1 VTDDRRSPVNAVPSP
16 PVRSAAAIR
25 QGVGQR
31 TGGSNVEDVDGRKLL
46 ATSVEFGRALR
57 RAGLPID
64 LGAAIDF
71 SRALTLVHIG
81 DRDEVKA
88 AGATIFIRR
97 HDDLEIY
104 DRVFEQFW
112 RSRRM
117 PFTVNDLTQ
126 LAPASEDQDASSD
139 ADAADGSRRPGAQPR
154 QSPLAPSP
162 SGESA
167 DDKPLDGIIV
177 APDAYSH
184 GELIRHKEFER
195 MSQAELRDA
204 ERLIDLLKP
213 RLEERRTR
221 RQELHDHGQILAPRA
236 MFRRNLATGGDL
248 LEWIWR
254 RRTTRPR
261 PLVVICDISGSM
273 ERQSRLLLRFVQAI
287 SGSAVRAE
295 SFVFSTR
302 LTRVTRI
309 LRDRDRDRALAKV
322 SEAVS
327 DWAGGTR
334 IGEALRTFNQKWAR
348 RVLRSGAVVVIVSDG
363 WDRGDP
369 AVVGREM
376 ARLQRSCHRLVWLNP
391 LAGAP
396 GYQPL
401 AAGMQAAYPFIDDFL
416 PAGTVAS
423 LERLGQVLAGGGPGR
438 GGGRPHRRAGG
449 AQLAREGAAQAA
461 GPRRITPNP
470 GAGKRLGAWAS
481 KAPATTATTAMPAR
495 GAPPAGANAGA
506 APQALANETDPSAP
520 RPLR

>member
-1 VTDDRRSPVNAVPSP
+1 VPESEP
-16 PVRSAAAIR
+16 PRPAGAAR
-25 QGVGQR
+25 QGIGQR
-31 TGGSNVEDVDGRKLL
+31 SGATSLDDVDGRQLL
-46 ATSVEFGRALR
+46 ATSVKFGRALR
-57 RAGLPID
+57 AAGLAID
-64 LGAAIDF
+64 LAAAIDF

-97 HDDLEIY
+97 HDDLEVY

-112 RSRRM
+112 RSRRT
-117 PFTVNDLTQ
+117 PFAISDYTS
-126 LAPASEDQDASSD
+126 LAPPSPDDMAN
-139 ADAADGSRRPGAQPR
+139 ADAEEGDGKRKPGSQPR

-162 SGESA
+162 SGDSA
-167 DDKPLDGIIV
+167 DDRPLDGIIV

-195 MSQAELRDA
+195 MSQSELRDA
-204 ERLIDLLKP
+204 ERLIDLLRP
-213 RLEERRTR
+213 RLEERMTR
-221 RQELHDHGQILAPRA
+221 RQELHDHGRVLAPRA
-236 MFRRNLATGGDL
+236 MFRKNLATGGDL
-248 LEWIWR
+248 VAWIWR
-254 RRTTRPR
+254 RRTRRPR
-261 PLVVICDISGSM
+261 PLVVLCDISGSM

-334 IGEALRTFNQKWAR
+334 IGESLRVFNQKWAR

-416 PAGTVAS
+416 PAGSVAS
-423 LERLGQVLAGGGPGR
+423 LQRLGEVLAGNGSGRSGRPGGK
-438 GGGRPHRRAGG
+438 PHRRAGG
-449 AQLAREGAAQAA
+449 RTVPRDLGAGPG
-461 GPRRITPNP
+461 GPRRVTPNP

-481 KAPATTATTAMPAR
+481 KTTP
-495 GAPPAGANAGA
+495 APPPLNSG
-506 APQALANETDPSAP
+506 TDPAAA
-520 RPLR
+520 RPIS

>member
-1 VTDDRRSPVNAVPSP
+1 MAAV
-16 PVRSAAAIR
+16 R

-31 TGGSNVEDVDGRKLL
+31 TGGSSLEDVDGRKLL
-46 ATSVEFGRALR
+46 ATSVQFGRALR

-81 DRDEVKA
+81 DREEVKA

-112 RSRRM
+112 RARYQPMAIS
-117 PFTVNDLTQ
+117 DLTQ
-126 LAPASEDQDASSD
+126 LVPATPDQDPGAD
-139 ADAADGSRRPGAQPR
+139 ADSADGSRRPGGQPR

-162 SGESA
+162 SGEDA
-167 DDKPLDGIIV
+167 DDRPLDGIIV

-221 RQELHDHGQILAPRA
+221 RQELHDHGAILAPRA
-236 MFRRNLATGGDL
+236 MFRRNLATGGDFVT
-248 LEWIWR
+248 WIWR

-261 PLVVICDISGSM
+261 PLVVLCDISGSM

-334 IGEALRTFNQKWAR
+334 IGESLRVFNQKWAR

-376 ARLQRSCHRLVWLNP
+376 ERLQRSCHRLVWLNP

-401 AAGMQAAYPFIDDFL
+401 AAGMQAAFPYIDDFL

-423 LERLGQVLAGGGPGR
+423 LERLGRVLAGGTPGR
-438 GGGRPHRRAGG
+438 PSGRPHRRAGG
-449 AQLAREGAAQAA
+449 AQLARELPAAA
-461 GPRRITPNP
+461 GGPARVTANP
-470 GAGKRLGAWAS
+470 GAGKRLGAWAAKPS
-481 KAPATTATTAMPAR
+481 SAAAASAS
-495 GAPPAGANAGA
+495 PAGPTALGA
-506 APQALANETDPSAP
+506 DGDPAAP

>member
-1 VTDDRRSPVNAVPSP
+1 VAESGGRPAPANGSDRATRAPAAV
-16 PVRSAAAIR
+16 R

-31 TGGSNVEDVDGRKLL
+31 TGGASLEDVDGRKLL
-46 ATSVEFGRALR
+46 ATAVEFGRALR

-71 SRALTLVHIG
+71 TRALTLVHIG
-81 DRDEVKA
+81 DREEVKA
-88 AGATIFIRR
+88 AGAAIYIRR

-104 DRVFEQFW
+104 SRVFEQFW
-112 RSRRM
+112 RARFQPISLS
-117 PFTVNDLTQ
+117 DLTQ
-126 LAPASEDQDASSD
+126 LLPATPDQEPPGDAE
-139 ADAADGSRRPGAQPR
+139 AAADGSRRPDGQPR

-162 SGESA
+162 SGDQN
-167 DDKPLDGIIV
+167 DDRPLDGIIV

-213 RLEERRTR
+213 RLEERLTR
-221 RQELHDHGQILAPRA
+221 RQELHSHGDTLAPRV
-236 MFRRNLATGGDL
+236 MFRRNLATGGDFV
-248 LEWIWR
+248 EWIWR

-261 PLVVICDISGSM
+261 PLIVIADISGSM

-287 SGSAVRAE
+287 SGTAVKAE

-322 SEAVS
+322 SDAVH

-334 IGEALRTFNQKWAR
+334 IGESLRTFNQKWAR
-348 RVLRSGAVVVIVSDG
+348 RVMKSGAVVVIVSDG

-369 AVVGREM
+369 KLVAREM

-401 AAGMQAAYPFIDDFL
+401 AAGMQAAYPYIDDFL

-423 LERLGQVLAGGGPGR
+423 LERLGEILAGGSGR
-438 GGGRPHRRAGG
+438 GGNRVHRRASG
-449 AQLAREGAAQAA
+449 AHLPADGSLAGAAGAT
-461 GPRRITPNP
+461 GPGGRRGVTPNP
-470 GAGKRLGAWAS
+470 GAGQRLGAWATKPTS
-481 KAPATTATTAMPAR
+481 TPIRTPSEPTPPTPLAPAGDPATA
-495 GAPPAGANAGA
+495 
-506 APQALANETDPSAP
+506 

>member
-1 VTDDRRSPVNAVPSP
+1 MTEGPRSPREPG
-16 PVRSAAAIR
+16 RSAAAVR

-31 TGGSNVEDVDGRKLL
+31 TGGSNLEEVDGRKLL

-57 RAGLPID
+57 RAGLAID

-71 SRALTLVHIG
+71 ARSLTLVHIG

-97 HDDLEIY
+97 HDDLEVY

-112 RSRRM
+112 RARSN
-117 PFTVNDLTQ
+117 PFSISDLTQ
-126 LAPASEDQDASSD
+126 LTPATPDQEPGTDE
-139 ADAADGSRRPGAQPR
+139 AATDGSRRPGGQPR
-154 QSPLAPSP
+154 QSPLAPTP
-162 SGESA
+162 SGDSA
-167 DDKPLDGIIV
+167 DERPLDGIIV

-213 RLEERRTR
+213 RLEERLTR
-221 RQELHDHGQILAPRA
+221 RQELHDHGDTLAPRA
-236 MFRRNLATGGDL
+236 MFRANLATGGDL
-248 LEWIWR
+248 VAWIWR
-254 RRTTRPR
+254 RRTARPR

-309 LRDRDRDRALAKV
+309 LRDRDRDRALARV

-401 AAGMQAAYPFIDDFL
+401 AAGMQAAYPHIDDFL

-423 LERLGQVLAGGGPGR
+423 LERLGEVLAGGSGGR
-438 GGGRPHRRAGG
+438 GAGRPHRRAGG
-449 AQLAREGAAQAA
+449 AQHGRPDAAAA
-461 GPRRITPNP
+461 TGPRRIQPNP
-470 GAGKRLGAWAS
+470 GAGRRLGAWA
-481 KAPATTATTAMPAR
+481 TR
-495 GAPPAGANAGA
+495 PPAATASASRPVALGDA
-506 APQALANETDPSAP
+506 ADPAAA

>member
-1 VTDDRRSPVNAVPSP
+1 VTDSPRPEGAP
-16 PVRSAAAIR
+16 PPRNSGPSAAAVR

-31 TGGSNVEDVDGRKLL
+31 TGGSNLEDVEGRKLL

-57 RAGLPID
+57 RSGLPID

-71 SRALTLVHIG
+71 ARALTMVHIG

-112 RSRRM
+112 RARYQS
-117 PFTVNDLTQ
+117 FSVSDLNQ
-126 LAPASEDQDASSD
+126 LTPATPDQESGLEGET
-139 ADAADGSRRPGAQPR
+139 ADGNNRPGGQPR
-154 QSPLAPSP
+154 QSPLAPTP
-162 SGESA
+162 SGDSS
-167 DDKPLDGIIV
+167 DDRPLDGIIV

-204 ERLIDLLKP
+204 ERLIDLLRP
-213 RLEERRTR
+213 RLEERLTR
-221 RQELHDHGQILAPRA
+221 RQELHAHGDTLAPRA
-236 MFRRNLATGGDL
+236 MFRANLATGGDYVN
-248 LEWIWR
+248 WIWR

-322 SEAVS
+322 SDAVS

-334 IGEALRTFNQKWAR
+334 IGEALHTFNQKWAR
-348 RVLRSGAVVVIVSDG
+348 RVLRSGAVVVVVSDG

-376 ARLQRSCHRLVWLNP
+376 ERLQRSCHRLVWLNP

-423 LERLGQVLAGGGPGR
+423 LERLGQVLAGGSPGR
-438 GGGRPHRRAGG
+438 PTGRPHRRAGG
-449 AQLAREGAAQAA
+449 ARPNRDGSLGRGAGA
-461 GPRRITPNP
+461 GMGTGGGSDRNRVTPNP
-470 GAGKRLGAWAS
+470 GSGPRLGAWATKPPSATAS
-481 KAPATTATTAMPAR
+481 KPTS
-495 GAPPAGANAGA
+495 PPAELGNAADPA
-506 APQALANETDPSAP
+506 AA

>member
-1 VTDDRRSPVNAVPSP
+1 MAESP
-16 PVRSAAAIR
+16 PPPREPTRAPAAIR

-31 TGGSNVEDVDGRKLL
+31 SGATSLEDVDGRKLL

-88 AGATIFIRR
+88 AGATVFIRR
-97 HDDLEIY
+97 HDDLEVY

-112 RSRRM
+112 RSRRT
-117 PFTVNDLTQ
+117 PFALSDITALTPPSPDQ
-126 LAPASEDQDASSD
+126 EPAEDGEGVEGQ
-139 ADAADGSRRPGAQPR
+139 RKPGGQPR
-154 QSPLAPSP
+154 QAPLAPSP
-162 SGESA
+162 AGDS
-167 DDKPLDGIIV
+167 DDERPHDGIIV
-177 APDAYSH
+177 APDAYSQ

-204 ERLIDLLKP
+204 ERLIDLLRP

-221 RQELHDHGQILAPRA
+221 RQELHDHGAVLAPRA
-236 MFRRNLATGGDL
+236 MFRANLGTGGDFV
-248 LEWIWR
+248 EWIWR

-322 SEAVS
+322 SEVVN

-423 LERLGQVLAGGGPGR
+423 LERLGQVLAGGSPGR
-438 GGGRPHRRAGG
+438 PTGRPHRRAGG
-449 AQLAREGAAQAA
+449 ARPQGDHAGAVAG

-470 GAGKRLGAWAS
+470 GAGQRLGAWATQ
-481 KAPATTATTAMPAR
+481 PALS
-495 GAPPAGANAGA
+495 AGATSQPSRP
-506 APQALANETDPSAP
+506 APVGSGGDPAAP

>member
-1 VTDDRRSPVNAVPSP
+1 VADRRIPSQEP
-16 PVRSAAAIR
+16 SRTAAAVR

-31 TGGSNVEDVDGRKLL
+31 TGGTNLEDVEGRKLL

-57 RAGLPID
+57 RSGLPID

-97 HDDLEIY
+97 HDDLEVY
-104 DRVFEQFW
+104 DRVFDQFW
-112 RSRRM
+112 RARFQTFAIS
-117 PFTVNDLTQ
+117 DLTQ
-126 LAPASEDQDASSD
+126 LVPASPDQEPGDDAEN
-139 ADAADGSRRPGAQPR
+139 ADGSNRPGGQPR
-154 QSPLAPSP
+154 QSPLAPTP
-162 SGESA
+162 SGDSS
-167 DDKPLDGIIV
+167 DDRPLDGIIV
-177 APDAYSH
+177 APDAYSR

-221 RQELHDHGQILAPRA
+221 RQELHDHGQTLAPRA
-236 MFRRNLATGGDL
+236 MFRRNMATGGDFVK
-248 LEWIWR
+248 WIWR

-309 LRDRDRDRALAKV
+309 LRDRDRDRALTKV
-322 SEAVS
+322 SDAVS

-334 IGEALRTFNQKWAR
+334 IGEALRTFNQQWAR

-376 ARLQRSCHRLVWLNP
+376 ERLQRSCHRLVWLNP

-401 AAGMQAAYPFIDDFL
+401 AAGMQAAYPYIDDFL

-423 LERLGQVLAGGGPGR
+423 LERLGQVLAGGTPGR
-438 GGGRPHRRAGG
+438 PSGRPHRRAGG
-449 AQLAREGAAQAA
+449 ARLGHESASA
-461 GPRRITPNP
+461 GNAGGSRTVTPNP

-481 KAPATTATTAMPAR
+481 KSAV
-495 GAPPAGANAGA
+495 
-506 APQALANETDPSAP
+506 AP
-520 RPLR
+520 RPTTAGSDTTSSRPVALGDVADPATARPLR